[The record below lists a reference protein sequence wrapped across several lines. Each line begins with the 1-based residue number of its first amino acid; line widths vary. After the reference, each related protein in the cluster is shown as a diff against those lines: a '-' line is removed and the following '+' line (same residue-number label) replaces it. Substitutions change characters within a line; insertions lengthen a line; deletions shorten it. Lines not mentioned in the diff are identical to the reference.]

1 MNRRL
6 VVGAVYAAGIL
17 QGAAFV
23 LVPSLGSILT
33 AAPYGF
39 SASAYGWLY
48 FPEIGGAIAGAL
60 AAPLL
65 QQRAGSQGVLRVGLA
80 ANLAGMALLVIAS
93 RATGT
98 TAYTAILLETLALGL
113 GFGLTLAAVN
123 HYAALLFAA
132 SETAAVT
139 VLNGLVGGATA
150 LSPLLLDAAQR
161 YAGWGAWPA
170 LLLAGF
176 AVLLFAPL
184 PEHRPASQGPTWQP
198 AMLPFA
204 LAVLFYALC
213 EGTFSSWA
221 SVYVGRGAGSWGT
234 LALSAFWAGMTLF
247 RLLLAFL
254 PQRLVSRAALLAA
267 SGLAV
272 GAAFLL
278 VGSLHGQPAAL
289 IVAFALAGAACSIY
303 YPYVMALGLAIWP
316 QRQVALAGLL
326 VAALMIGEGLG
337 STAPG
342 ALQRWVPLEQIY
354 RYSALWAL
362 PLAGLAYALARR
374 RG

>member
-6 VVGAVYAAGIL
+6 VIGAVYAAGIL

-23 LVPSLGSILT
+23 LVPSLGGILT
-33 AAPYGF
+33 AAPYEF

-48 FPEIGGAIAGAL
+48 FPEIGGAIVGAL

-65 QQRAGSQGVLRVGLA
+65 QRRTGSQGVLRVGLG
-80 ANLAGMALLVIAS
+80 ANVAGMALLVFAS
-93 RATGT
+93 Q
-98 TAYTAILLETLALGL
+98 TAGSAAYAAIPLETLALGL

-139 VLNGLVGGATA
+139 VLNGLVGAATA
-150 LSPLLLDAAQR
+150 LSPLLLDAAR
-161 YAGWGAWPA
+161 RHAGWGAWPA
-170 LLLAGF
+170 VLLAGF
-176 AVLLFAPL
+176 ASLFFVPL
-184 PEHRPASQGPTWQP
+184 PEHRPAARGPTWQP

-204 LAVLFYALC
+204 LAVLLYALC

-221 SVYVGRGAGSWGT
+221 SVYVGRGTGSWGT

-254 PQRLVSRAALLAA
+254 PRASRAASLVT

-289 IVAFALAGAACSIY
+289 VIAFALAGAACSIY
-303 YPYVMALGLAIWP
+303 YPYVMSLGLARWP
-316 QRQVALAGLL
+316 QGQVALAGLL

-342 ALQRWVPLEQIY
+342 ALQRWVSLEQIY
-354 RYSALWAL
+354 RYSALWSL
-362 PLAGLAYALARR
+362 PLAGLGFALARR

>member
-6 VVGAVYAAGIL
+6 AIGAVYAAGIL

-23 LVPSLGSILT
+23 LVPSLGGILT
-33 AAPYGF
+33 AAPYNF

-48 FPEIGGAIAGAL
+48 FPEVGGAIVGAL

-93 RATGT
+93 RAAGT
-98 TAYTAILLETLALGL
+98 PAYAAILLETLALGL

-139 VLNGLVGGATA
+139 VLNGLVGAATA
-150 LSPLLLDAAQR
+150 LSPLLLDAARR
-161 YAGWGAWPA
+161 YADWGAWPA

-176 AVLLFAPL
+176 ALLLVAPM
-184 PEHRPASQGPTWQP
+184 PEHRPASHGQTWQP

-204 LAVLFYALC
+204 LAVLLYALC

-221 SVYVGRGAGSWGT
+221 SVYVGRSAGFWST

-254 PQRLVSRAALLAA
+254 PKRVVSRATLLTT
-267 SGLAV
+267 SGFAV

-278 VGSLHGQPAAL
+278 VATLHGRPVAL
-289 IVAFALAGAACSIY
+289 VIAFALAGAACSIY
-303 YPYVMALGLAIWP
+303 YPYVMALGLARWP

-326 VAALMIGEGLG
+326 VAALMVGEGLG
-337 STAPG
+337 SSAPG
-342 ALQRWVPLEQIY
+342 VLQRWHSLEQIY

-362 PLAGLAYALARR
+362 PLAGLGFALARR